1 MHTEDT
7 PAASSG
13 EITSL
18 LRAAEGGDHQ
28 AVEQLFAQVYGELR
42 RLARGAMRAGPRSAT
57 LSTTALVNETFLKLS
72 EGQSWSLRDRQHFFA
87 TAARAMRFIL
97 IDHARRRSRAKRDF
111 GVSPE
116 VLDEERIGRV
126 DRAEDLLA
134 VDEALRRLEEEDPE
148 LARIVN
154 WRFFAGLSNEEI
166 AGLLDV
172 SERTIKRHWRV
183 ARAFLHRE
191 LRAPEALP

>member
-1 MHTEDT
+1 
-7 PAASSG
+7 

-18 LRAAEGGDHQ
+18 LRAAEGGDRE
-28 AVEQLFAQVYGELR
+28 AVETLFAQVYEELR
-42 RLARGAMRAGPRSAT
+42 RLARSAMRSGPRAAT
-57 LSTTALVNETFLKLS
+57 LNTTALVHETFLKLS

-111 GVSPE
+111 GVPPE
-116 VLDEERIGRV
+116 ALDEARIGRI
-126 DRAEDLLA
+126 DRAEELLA
-134 VDEALRRLEEEDPE
+134 VDEALRRLEDEDPE

-172 SERTIKRHWRV
+172 SERTLQRHVRSRGGV
-183 ARAFLHRE
+183 RSS
-191 LRAPEALP
+191 